1 MPDIAL
7 QLRENIAGE
16 VRFDP
21 TSRAL
26 YSTDASIFQIE
37 PLGVVLPKSRQDIIT
52 TLQICAEHGVALIPR
67 GAGTSQTG
75 ACLGRGVILD
85 CSKYMKGVPE
95 INLQEGW
102 ARVEPGVVPDELNA
116 ELQPHGMTFPVDI
129 SPANRANFGGMCGT
143 NAGGSR
149 SLVYG
154 KMIDNVLSL
163 EAVLTDG
170 KVIQGRALSPEEL
183 SARLA
188 QPDLEGAA
196 YRAIDGLARQ
206 HHDEIEARFP
216 KIQRR
221 VGGYNLD
228 EFIKPQPFNLA
239 KILVGSEGTLAVT
252 LAAQVKLVPR
262 PKRTGLAIVHFHSV
276 QEALEA
282 TPRILEYGPS
292 QVELM
297 DKTLLDM
304 TRQQI
309 QYARRMHFVQGDP
322 GALLSVEFFGDS
334 DAEVKSKL
342 EGLEQGLQRA
352 GCGYAVVL
360 AYNPAMQTDILTVRK
375 AGVGLLL
382 GFRTDRKPIAFIED
396 TAVPPQRLADYI
408 RRLDEIVQSHGTSAA
423 YYAHASVGLLHI
435 RPMIDLKNTDD
446 IGRMRSIAV
455 AVSDLVLEYGGAISG
470 EHGDGLLRSEFNQ
483 KMFGPTLYGAFRE
496 LKHTFDPQ
504 GRLNP
509 GKITDAQSMVENLR
523 YGGRD
528 GRPYKT
534 IPVKTYFSF
543 AREGGFDR
551 AIEMCNGNGE
561 CRKRQSGTMCP
572 SYMVT
577 LEEKHSTRG
586 RANLLREAING
597 HLPADALTSRELYE
611 ALDLCLE
618 CKGCKA
624 DCPSNVDM
632 AKLKYEFLGHYYA
645 RHGTP
650 LRSRLFGQIA
660 LLNRV
665 GSAFAPLSNWVAGSR
680 PARLVL
686 DRLIGIDARRRL
698 PAFTRQTFEQWF
710 RARRRSQG
718 ETGRPKVALF
728 NDTFAN
734 YNYPQIG
741 QAAVQVLEALGYE
754 VVLAEKKCCGRP
766 MISKG
771 LIDQAKANARWNVAA
786 LAPYAAAGIPVVGL
800 EPSCLLT
807 LRDDY
812 LDLVDDPRAEAV
824 SQNAF
829 LFEEFVAR
837 ELDKDGTKLKLAPAT
852 HPFLFH
858 GHCHQKAMVGSAP
871 SLRVLKAIPGA
882 QVTEVDSGCCGMA
895 GSFGFEKEHY
905 DLSLAIGNRRL
916 FPAVQQAAQS
926 EIVAAGTS
934 CRQQIQQ
941 GTGRRARHLA
951 QVLAEAL
958 VVGEGKQTI

>member
-1 MPDIAL
+1 MPAIAS
-7 QLRENIAGE
+7 QLRENISGE
-16 VRFDP
+16 VRFDA

-26 YSTDASIFQIE
+26 YSTDASIYQIE
-37 PLGVVLPKSRQDIIT
+37 PLGVVLPKTRQDILT
-52 TLQICAEHGVALIPR
+52 TLQICAEHAVALIPR
-67 GAGTSQTG
+67 GGGTSQTG

-85 CSKYMKGVPE
+85 CSKYMKGVRE
-95 INLQEGW
+95 LNLVEGW
-102 ARVEPGVVPDELNA
+102 AWVEPGVVPDELNA

-163 EAVLTDG
+163 EAALADG
-170 KVIQGRALSPEEL
+170 QVIAGRALTSEEL

-188 QPDLEGAA
+188 QPDMEGAT

-206 HHDEIEARFP
+206 HHNEIETRFP

-239 KILVGSEGTLAVT
+239 KMLVGSEGTLAVT
-252 LAAQVKLVPR
+252 LAAQVKLAPR
-262 PKRTGLAIVHFHSV
+262 PKRTGLAIVHFRSV
-276 QEALEA
+276 QAALEA

-297 DKTLLDM
+297 DKVLLDM

-309 QYARRMHFVQGDP
+309 QFARRMHFVEGDP
-322 GALLSVEFFGDS
+322 GALLSVEFFGES

-342 EGLEQGLQRA
+342 EGLQQGLQRA
-352 GCGYAVVL
+352 QCGYAIVL
-360 AYNPAMQTDILTVRK
+360 AYNPAMQADILTVRK

-382 GFRTDRKPIAFIED
+382 GIRTDRKPIAFIED
-396 TAVPPQRLADYI
+396 TAVPPQHLARYI
-408 RRLDEIVQSHGTSAA
+408 QRLDEIVQSHGTSAA

-435 RPMIDLKNTDD
+435 RPMIDLKSTDD
-446 IGRMRSIAV
+446 VGRMRSIAV
-455 AVSDLVLEYGGAISG
+455 AISDLVLEYGGAISG
-470 EHGDGLLRSEFNQ
+470 EHGDGLLRSEFNE
-483 KMFGPTLYGAFRE
+483 KIFGPTLYAAFRE
-496 LKHTFDPQ
+496 IKRTFDPQ

-523 YGGRD
+523 YGARD
-528 GRPYKT
+528 GQPYKT
-534 IPVKTYFSF
+534 MPVKTYFSF
-543 AREGGFDR
+543 EREGGFGR

-561 CRKRQSGTMCP
+561 CRKRLSGTMCP

-577 LEEKHSTRG
+577 LEEQHSTRG

-597 HLPADALTSRELYE
+597 HLPADALTGSELYE

-624 DCPSNVDM
+624 DCPSSVDM
-632 AKLKYEFLGHYYA
+632 AKLKYEFLAHYHA

-650 LRSRLFGQIA
+650 LRAHLFGQIA

-665 GSAFAPLSNWVAGSR
+665 GSALAPISNWVAGSR
-680 PARLVL
+680 PARLAL
-686 DRLIGIDARRRL
+686 DRLVGIDARRRL
-698 PAFTRQTFEQWF
+698 PAFTRQTFAAWF
-710 RARRRSQG
+710 RRHPPPQDAAS
-718 ETGRPKVALF
+718 RPQVALF
-728 NDTFAN
+728 NDTFTN
-734 YNYPQIG
+734 YNYPHIG
-741 QAAVQVLEALGYE
+741 QAATRVLEALGYS
-754 VVLAEKKCCGRP
+754 VILAERKCCGRP

-771 LIDQAKANARWNVAA
+771 LIQQAKANARWNVAA
-786 LAPYAAAGIPVVGL
+786 LAKYSEAGIPVVGL

-812 LDLVDDPRAEAV
+812 LDLVDDPRAAV
-824 SQNAF
+824 VAQNAL

-837 ELDKDGTKLKLAPAT
+837 ELERDGTKLKLSPAT
-852 HPFLFH
+852 KPILFH
-858 GHCHQKAMVGSAP
+858 GHCHQKALVGSAP
-871 SLRVLKAIPGA
+871 SLRVLKAIPAA

-905 DLSLAIGNRRL
+905 DLSLAIGARRL
-916 FPAVQQAAQS
+916 FPAVQQAPQS

-934 CRQQIQQ
+934 CRQQILH
-941 GTGRRARHLA
+941 GTGRRARHIA
-951 QVLAEAL
+951 EVLAEAL
-958 VVGEGKQTI
+958 IAQ